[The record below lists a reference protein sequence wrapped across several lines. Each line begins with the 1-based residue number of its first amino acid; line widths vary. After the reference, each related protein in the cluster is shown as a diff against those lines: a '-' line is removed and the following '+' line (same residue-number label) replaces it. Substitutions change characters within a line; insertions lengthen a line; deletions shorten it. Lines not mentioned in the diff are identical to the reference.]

1 VNDEGGVFV
10 GGGDRSAAR
19 QPDGERRVDA
29 RPNNGHRSANGRR
42 PRILP
47 YSWIIGQDAAKT
59 ALELSFIEPRIGGVL
74 ISGQRGTAKSTVA
87 RSFNLMMTGSLPV
100 TLPINATDDRIVGTL
115 DVPALLEGE
124 WKERKSLLQEAGLGE
139 VLYVDEVNLLDD
151 HIVNLL
157 LDVVSTG
164 QLVVAH
170 AVSDLRAEISFH
182 LVGTMNPEEGSLRP
196 QLLDRF
202 GLLVEMT
209 TESSVDVRARILDR
223 VLEFDQV
230 HRTGETPE
238 YRKALDDDRDRMN
251 QLREARD
258 RLTEGGVVLPETAR
272 LQCARVA
279 AALDVVG
286 HRGDVTLA
294 RAAQA
299 YAARRGAGV
308 TEGADIQAVARFV
321 LPHRRGAISRGGAAT
336 WSEADEATV
345 RTVIDGDA

>member
-1 VNDEGGVFV
+1 
-10 GGGDRSAAR
+10 
-19 QPDGERRVDA
+19 
-29 RPNNGHRSANGRR
+29 
-42 PRILP
+42 
-47 YSWIIGQDAAKT
+47 
-59 ALELSFIEPRIGGVL
+59 
-74 ISGQRGTAKSTVA
+74 
-87 RSFNLMMTGSLPV
+87 
-100 TLPINATDDRIVGTL
+100 
-115 DVPALLEGE
+115 
-124 WKERKSLLQEAGLGE
+124 
-139 VLYVDEVNLLDD
+139 
-151 HIVNLL
+151 
-157 LDVVSTG
+157 
-164 QLVVAH
+164 
-170 AVSDLRAEISFH
+170 
-182 LVGTMNPEEGSLRP
+182 
-196 QLLDRF
+196 
-202 GLLVEMT
+202 
-209 TESSVDVRARILDR
+209 VRARILDR